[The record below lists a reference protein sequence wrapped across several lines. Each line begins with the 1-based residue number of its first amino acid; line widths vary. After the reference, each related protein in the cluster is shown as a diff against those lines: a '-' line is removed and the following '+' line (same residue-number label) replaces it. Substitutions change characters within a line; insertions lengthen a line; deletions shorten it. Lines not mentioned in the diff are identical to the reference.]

1 MYRSLK
7 LSSGRL
13 RASLFAVALVT
24 PLAVVSTHAQSP
36 RAVPRGNSQVYNQ
49 AYNSQA
55 YNTGYDRGSRVG
67 ADDGQRNRDFNYS
80 NKSDYR
86 SADAGYRSEYGD
98 RERWRT
104 NFRLG
109 FENGYR
115 DGYSRY
121 RPNSGNGGYGNGGVY
136 GPYGNGNGNSNGD
149 WRPGTGGPPPWA
161 NGRGRGRGGNQTND
175 YAFQTGFTDGYEAG
189 LDDGRDRRR
198 FDPVGEG
205 RYRSGDHGY
214 RGDYGTRDAYKFRY
228 REAFREGY
236 EDGFGDG
243 QRYDSRTD
251 NRNTRSDGR
260 PTWWPW

>member
-1 MYRSLK
+1 MYRSFH
-7 LSSGRL
+7 SRPGL
-13 RASLFAVALVT
+13 RASLFAVVLLT
-24 PLAVVSTHAQSP
+24 PLAVASTHAQTG

-55 YNTGYDRGSRVG
+55 YNTGYDRGSRAG
-67 ADDGQRNRDFNYS
+67 ADDGQRNRDFNFV

-86 SADAGYRSEYGD
+86 SADSGYRREYGD
-98 RERWRT
+98 RERYRSD
-104 NFRLG
+104 FRLG
-109 FENGYR
+109 FESGYR

-121 RPNSGNGGYGNGGVY
+121 RPAYGNGGYGNGGY
-136 GPYGNGNGNSNGD
+136 DPYGDRNGG

-161 NGRGRGRGGNQTND
+161 NGRARGRGGYQTD
-175 YAFQTGFTDGYEAG
+175 AAYQTGFTDGYEAG

-205 RYRSGDHGY
+205 RYRSGDRGY
-214 RGDYGTRDAYKFRY
+214 NGNYGSRDAYKYRY

-236 EDGFGDG
+236 EDGYGDG
-243 QRYDSRTD
+243 QRYDSRTT
-251 NRNTRSDGR
+251 RNDGR

>member
-7 LSSGRL
+7 SSPGL
-13 RASLFAVALVT
+13 RASLFAVALLT
-24 PLAVVSTHAQSP
+24 PLAVVSTHAQG

-55 YNTGYDRGSRVG
+55 YNTGYDRGTRAG
-67 ADDGQRNRDFNYS
+67 TDDGQRNRDFNFV

-86 SADAGYRSEYGD
+86 NADSGYRREYGD
-98 RERWRT
+98 RERWRSD
-104 NFRLG
+104 FRLG
-109 FENGYR
+109 FESGYR

-121 RPNSGNGGYGNGGVY
+121 RPTYRNGDVYGNGGYGNGGY
-136 GPYGNGNGNSNGD
+136 GTGGYGNGGYGNGGYRNG
-149 WRPGTGGPPPWA
+149 GGPPPWS
-161 NGRGRGRGGNQTND
+161 NGRARGRGGYND
-175 YAFQTGFTDGYEAG
+175 AAYQTGFTDGYEAG

-205 RYRSGDHGY
+205 RYRSGDRGY
-214 RGDYGTRDAYKFRY
+214 NSNYGTRDAYKLRY

-236 EDGFGDG
+236 EDGYGDG
-243 QRYDSRTD
+243 QRYDNRT
-251 NRNTRSDGR
+251 TRSDGR

>member
-7 LSSGRL
+7 SSPGL
-13 RASLFAVALVT
+13 RASLFAVALLT
-24 PLAVVSTHAQSP
+24 PLAVANTHAQNR
-36 RAVPRGNSQVYNQ
+36 RAVPRDSQVYNQ
-49 AYNSQA
+49 SYNTQA
-55 YNTGYDRGSRVG
+55 YNNGYDRGLRAG
-67 ADDGQRNRDFNYS
+67 ADDGQRNRAFNFA

-86 SADAGYRSEYGD
+86 NADAGYRSEYGD

-104 NFRLG
+104 NFRSG
-109 FENGYR
+109 FESGYR
-115 DGYSRY
+115 EGYSRY
-121 RPNSGNGGYGNGGVY
+121 RSTYGNGGVY
-136 GPYGNGNGNSNGD
+136 GNGGGVYGPDGNGGG

-161 NGRGRGRGGNQTND
+161 NGRARGRGGYQNND

-205 RYRSGDHGY
+205 RYRSGDRGY

-236 EDGFGDG
+236 ESGYVDG
-243 QRYDSRTD
+243 QRYD

-260 PTWWPW
+260 PTWWPWS

>member
-1 MYRSLK
+1 MYRSFTS
-7 LSSGRL
+7 SSGRL
-13 RASLFAVALVT
+13 RASLFAVALLT
-24 PLAVVSTHAQSP
+24 PLAVASTHAQAQNR
-36 RAVPRGNSQVYNQ
+36 RAVPRDSQVYNQ

-55 YNTGYDRGSRVG
+55 YNTGYDRGSRAG
-67 ADDGQRNRDFNYS
+67 ADDGQRNRDFNYTS
-80 NKSDYR
+80 KSDYR
-86 SADAGYRSEYGD
+86 SADAGYRNEYGD

-115 DGYSRY
+115 DGYTRY
-121 RPNSGNGGYGNGGVY
+121 RPNYGNGGVN
-136 GPYGNGNGNSNGD
+136 GPYGSQNGD
-149 WRPGTGGPPPWA
+149 WRPGAGGPPPWS
-161 NGRGRGRGGNQTND
+161 NGRGRGRGGNQTSD
-175 YAFQTGFTDGYEAG
+175 YAYQTGFTDGYEAG

-198 FDPVGEG
+198 FDPVGES

-228 REAFREGY
+228 REAFRTGY

-243 QRYDSRTD
+243 QRYDSR
-251 NRNTRSDGR
+251 NTSNNGR